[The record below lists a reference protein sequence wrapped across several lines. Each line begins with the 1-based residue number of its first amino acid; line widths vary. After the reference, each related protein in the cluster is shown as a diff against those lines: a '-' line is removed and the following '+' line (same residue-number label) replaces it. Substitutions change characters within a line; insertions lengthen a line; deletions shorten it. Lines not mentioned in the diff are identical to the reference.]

1 MRINQSFSDARK
13 FKSPLTGSREK
24 KMTPVTETDYRR
36 NCPNQNIYCQ
46 CRKLAFKKHSFL
58 QSQIPALTTSFGVD
72 STACSSNSAISSD
85 WRHFF
90 VPGTSQS
97 KLEFS
102 SVRKKCIS
110 AHARQGLTPSVSRQS
125 RVVCVSWDLVS
136 MYRFILP
143 DKDFILL

>member
-46 CRKLAFKKHSFL
+46 CRKLAFKKHIFL

-90 VPGTSQS
+90 VPEPVSGDLNFRAS
-97 KLEFS
+97 E
-102 SVRKKCIS
+102 IS
-110 AHARQGLTPSVSRQS
+110 ALVRMRVRVNPVGIPVKLS
-125 RVVCVSWDLVS
+125 RVCQLGPCLYVPVH
-136 MYRFILP
+136 IP
-143 DKDFILL
+143 